1 MESAVSAMIKG
12 ALGDPVLWAFGAVI
26 GWDHAR
32 PMRLTVSFLVIAG
45 SVWGAVRVGVIGLG
59 DTLGFAGAAAVVVIS
74 AALMVGLG
82 LAVRK
87 LRHLLAKKW
96 RGSDE
101 D

>member
-12 ALGDPVLWAFGAVI
+12 ALGDPVLWAFV

-101 D
+101 G